1 MNEGNL
7 AALDVALNVDS
18 SYLDRFYQV
27 VEQEYGS
34 IQTYLKQALAIDQL
48 SLQAMNNQFLK
59 G

>member
-1 MNEGNL
+1 
-7 AALDVALNVDS
+7 
-18 SYLDRFYQV
+18 
-27 VEQEYGS
+27 VEKEYGS